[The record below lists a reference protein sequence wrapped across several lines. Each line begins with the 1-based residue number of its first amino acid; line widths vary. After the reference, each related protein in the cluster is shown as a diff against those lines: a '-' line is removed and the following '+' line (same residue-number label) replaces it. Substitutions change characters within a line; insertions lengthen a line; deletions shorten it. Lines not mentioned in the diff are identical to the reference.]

1 MLFSRRSIA
10 DVLQKILDIDPELSK
25 DAPPA
30 VYFLSHSGSGIN
42 CYTEP
47 EPTVGGWL
55 RSLIPTPQSAVR
67 YVRSVFLFT
76 QWLPRYNWTWL
87 IGDSIAGLT
96 VGFVV
101 IPQAMA
107 YALLAKLSPEYGLY
121 TSFVGAAIYWVF
133 GTSKDIVIGTT
144 AVGSLLVGSVV
155 VAVQEEHP
163 GTYTNEA
170 IAKVLSAVSGMIL
183 LAIGLLRLG
192 WIIEFIPYISISA
205 FVTAAAITIMA
216 TQFPTLMGIT
226 GVNTREAT
234 YQVIIESLKGL
245 PRTRVDAAI
254 GLSCIVLLY
263 VIRHFCTHMQ
273 ARQPAR
279 QTTWAIVSSMRLTFA
294 MLLYTFIS
302 WLVNRNRRETPV
314 FRIVGHID
322 RGFRHAGPPPL
333 SKELISLVLP
343 ELPAILIILVIEHV
357 AIAKSFGRTYGY
369 DVIPSQEILAQGASN
384 LIGTFVGG
392 YACTGSFGASAVLSK
407 AGVRTPLAGLFSAL
421 ILLLALYALTAV
433 FFYIPH
439 AALAGLIIHA
449 VVDLPTPPKTLYKY
463 WRLSP
468 VEFVLWWI
476 GVLVAIFISLEVS
489 IYVTIGISLALL
501 LIRLA
506 RGRGH
511 FLGRTRVYHY
521 RTPARR
527 VPSPMDSNSD
537 LASTSTVAD
546 RQPTPFHEQPGSGC
560 FDAKPR
566 DIYLPID
573 HYGAS
578 NPEVTISDPYP
589 GVIIYRFPAGF
600 NYTNQAQHVH
610 RLVSYVKSH
619 THPGGQQPPSKSGR
633 LWSDPGPTSDQN
645 NGATTLPPLRA
656 VVLDCTAVD
665 GIDITSVQGLVDAR
679 RSLERHACPGE
690 SGNRHGNCVQWHFA
704 GLSNPWA
711 RRALA
716 AAGFGVP
723 VGVVETTDVEAGME
737 EKALSG
743 WEPVYI
749 VASVD
754 EEEGRSEKGA
764 LPVHGVDR
772 PFFHADLT
780 EAVQAA
786 VRQARRMEELQ
797 RRFEN
802 PEKAPRGV
810 GNDTGSAI
818 GGPGT

>member
-1 MLFSRRSIA
+1 MFSSQSVG
-10 DVLQKILDIDPELSK
+10 DVLRRILKIEPEPSK
-25 DAPPA
+25 DGQPP
-30 VYFLSHSGSGIN
+30 VYFLHHSNSGIDY
-42 CYTEP
+42 YTEP

-55 RSLIPTPQSAVR
+55 RSLVPSPQGAVR

-76 QWLPRYNWTWL
+76 QWLPRYNWAWL

-155 VAVQEEHP
+155 VAVQEQQP

-170 IAKVLSAVSGMIL
+170 IAKVLSAMSGMIL
-183 LAIGLLRLG
+183 LAVGLLRLG

-205 FVTAAAITIMA
+205 FVTAAAVTIMS

-226 GVNTREAT
+226 GVNTREAA
-234 YQVIIESLKGL
+234 YQVIIESLGGL
-245 PRTRVDAAI
+245 PRTQVDAAI

-263 VIRHFCTHMQ
+263 AIKHFCAQMQ
-273 ARQPAR
+273 ARHPAK

-294 MLLYTFIS
+294 MLVYTFIS
-302 WLVNRNRRETPV
+302 WLVNRNRRETPA
-314 FRIVGHID
+314 FRIVGHIE

-333 SKELISLVLP
+333 SKELITLVLP

-357 AIAKSFGRTYGY
+357 AIAKSFGRTSGY
-369 DVIPSQEILAQGASN
+369 DVVPSQEILAQGASN

-449 VVDLPTPPKTLYKY
+449 VIDLPTPPKTLYKY

-476 GVLVAIFISLEVS
+476 GVLVAIFVSLEVS
-489 IYVTIGISLALL
+489 IYVTIGTSLALL

-521 RTPARR
+521 QTPARHA
-527 VPSPMDSNSD
+527 PSPMDSNSD
-537 LASTSTVAD
+537 LASSSTVAD
-546 RQPTPFHEQPGSGC
+546 RHLASFHERPGSGY
-560 FDAKPR
+560 FHSKPR

-589 GVIIYRFPAGF
+589 GVVIYRFPSGF
-600 NYTNQAQHVH
+600 NYTNQAQHIY
-610 RLVSYVKSH
+610 RLVSYVKAH
-619 THPGGQQPPSKSGR
+619 TRPGGRQASSKSAR
-633 LWSDPGPTSDQN
+633 LWSDPGPTSGQDDE
-645 NGATTLPPLRA
+645 ATTLPPLRA
-656 VVLDCTAVD
+656 VVLDCTGVD

-679 RSLERHACPGE
+679 RT
-690 SGNRHGNCVQWHFA
+690 VQPL
-704 GLSNPWA
+704 G
-711 RRALA
+711 
-716 AAGFGVP
+716 
-723 VGVVETTDVEAGME
+723 
-737 EKALSG
+737 
-743 WEPVYI
+743 
-749 VASVD
+749 
-754 EEEGRSEKGA
+754 EKGA
-764 LPVHGVDR
+764 C
-772 PFFHADLT
+772 
-780 EAVQAA
+780 
-786 VRQARRMEELQ
+786 
-797 RRFEN
+797 
-802 PEKAPRGV
+802 
-810 GNDTGSAI
+810 GSWVWGA
-818 GGPGT
+818 GWDG